1 MFRIAYFSL
10 LLALILTPVALLG
23 LASYALELGLS
34 LLALSAVSFGI
45 GFSRRP

>member
-1 MFRIAYFSL
+1 MFRIAYCSF

-34 LLALSAVSFGI
+34 LLTLSAVSFGI